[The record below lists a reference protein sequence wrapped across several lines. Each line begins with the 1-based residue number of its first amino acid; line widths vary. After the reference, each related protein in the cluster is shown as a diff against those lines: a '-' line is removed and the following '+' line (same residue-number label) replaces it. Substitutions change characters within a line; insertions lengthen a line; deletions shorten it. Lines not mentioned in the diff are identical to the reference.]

1 MVLEAGFLRPVCGAA
16 FLGGSGSVCCESPGL
31 REAWKRWD
39 RTCEPWAFC
48 EGGEAKIGIG
58 PHVGL
63 CLFRGPQQVVIL
75 LVSLY
80 NQTKGGVLKRD
91 TSILLVF
98 LSISL

>member
-1 MVLEAGFLRPVCGAA
+1 MCVASHPGFERPGSAGTGRA
-16 FLGGSGSVCCESPGL
+16 SPG
-31 REAWKRWD
+31 RFVR
-39 RTCEPWAFC
+39 
-48 EGGEAKIGIG
+48 GGEAKIGIG

-63 CLFRGPQQVVIL
+63 CFFRGPQQVVIL